1 MIATLPA
8 TATSF
13 LDTGLTPG
21 DSYSYYVSAG
31 NTVGSTASNTTS
43 ATTPVPPL
51 AVSDLQPADITT
63 TGAVLSWSLN
73 SSNDSG
79 VQVWRE
85 VDGAGSP
92 FPLNLALVTTL
103 PAGSTSYLD
112 SGLQPGTIYEYEVYA
127 IDLAG
132 SSAVAETGLTT
143 LPTAPVATATSQ
155 SAEVQLSWAACAG
168 AVAYNV
174 YRGLTPGGEGTSP
187 YATVIRGA
195 TSFTD
200 TGVTVGETYY
210 YEVTA
215 VDFSGEGAPS
225 AEVSLVATDS
235 GPQVV
240 GVYVS
245 GSAWSTAKPLTDLFG
260 ALAAAGAG
268 NTLGYE
274 LATGA
279 GQLSDANIPG
289 WVNLDTIS
297 LVFSEPVSGVSA
309 SSLSLGDSS
318 NNGGPSSGITVASE
332 NNPSSTVATFTLSG
346 PLTSNKY
353 FLDLAAAGITD
364 AAGTPLDGAWTQGVS
379 TFAAGSGDGSPASD
393 FVYRFDVLAGDVIGD
408 GTVSAADVNVE
419 RSQPLSLTDTST
431 NWRYDINGAGEVSAA
446 DVNIIRS
453 QPLAAIAAFPDPD
466 LPGGSGGP
474 VAPGALG
481 SSGGITVTSGTL
493 IVTDPSEMPAGTHLA
508 VGAGASLLFGP
519 SAGSTSPAA
528 TAGPSAIASPIASAA
543 ASALPAAT
551 TEVGGPRSEAG
562 GLTSDLRLPTSEPGP
577 PSYAIYGGPSAAIT
591 VASGNTPAAERISGD
606 LAWWLVQDQ
615 HPKKG
620 AAIPALDAAF
630 AHYGP

>member
-1 MIATLPA
+1 M
-8 TATSF
+8 
-13 LDTGLTPG
+13 
-21 DSYSYYVSAG
+21 
-31 NTVGSTASNTTS
+31 
-43 ATTPVPPL
+43 
-51 AVSDLQPADITT
+51 
-63 TGAVLSWSLN
+63 
-73 SSNDSG
+73 
-79 VQVWRE
+79 
-85 VDGAGSP
+85 
-92 FPLNLALVTTL
+92 
-103 PAGSTSYLD
+103 
-112 SGLQPGTIYEYEVYA
+112 
-127 IDLAG
+127 
-132 SSAVAETGLTT
+132 
-143 LPTAPVATATSQ
+143 
-155 SAEVQLSWAACAG
+155 
-168 AVAYNV
+168 
-174 YRGLTPGGEGTSP
+174 
-187 YATVIRGA
+187 
-195 TSFTD
+195 
-200 TGVTVGETYY
+200 TVGETYY

-215 VDFSGEGAPS
+215 VDFSGEGALS

-408 GTVSAADVNVE
+408 GTVSAADVDVE

-431 NWRYDINGAGEVSAA
+431 NWRDRHQRGRRGQRRRREHHTFATPGG
-446 DVNIIRS
+446 DRR
-453 QPLAAIAAFPDPD
+453 
-466 LPGGSGGP
+466 LPGSGPARRQRRAGG
-474 VAPGALG
+474 AGALG

-551 TEVGGPRSEAG
+551 SEVGGPRSEAG
-562 GLTSDLRLPTSEPGP
+562 GLTSDLRLPTSEPGLRP
-577 PSYAIYGGPSAAIT
+577 TQFTAALRRRLPWRAGTRRRPSGSAGTWPGGWCRTSIRRRAGDSSPGRRVCPLRPLRPRSPTRKRGKCVQECRHRSPRLRVGLLCPTRPSELSA
-591 VASGNTPAAERISGD
+591 
-606 LAWWLVQDQ
+606 
-615 HPKKG
+615 
-620 AAIPALDAAF
+620 
-630 AHYGP
+630 